1 MGMKSCMSK
10 NISVLIFVWCIILMT
25 SLLNKAYLQSNIV
38 SLVVYLIESLLIAW
52 LTFYIYIK
60 DLYFFANYIIVLS
73 SFIIVSNFLYSSTLS
88 EPSLLLKIWGYLCTF
103 GFGAIVAKEYKYIYI
118 NRNLLRFF
126 IVAPLLLVL
135 FLDKTPSK
143 EMFFADGN
151 MYTLYGVC
159 CSMLYYV
166 CNEKDENVFKKSI
179 GIVIVYLAV
188 GSSMGIIV
196 AFLLSSILINKD
208 RRGFI
213 KGLLLLS
220 IIFLAFVA
228 FVDIPITYRIKNTFD
243 IFSSL
248 SIDDWKNLGDVN
260 LYDLQMDNP
269 VEDGN
274 RSDNTS
280 AIWRM
285 KHWLVVVLDYI
296 SNIPVCLPFGEGVD
310 YISTKF
316 GKAPHNEWLRILA
329 EFGVVIFAFCLIGA
343 IKLYKRLKNSN
354 VSYFVLPFIFY
365 MLTENIVETYI
376 NCSIFFMVA
385 GYSYYHVKMKSN
397 SMCEKYIVEAE

>member
-1 MGMKSCMSK
+1 MKSYMSK
-10 NISVLIFVWCIILMT
+10 NISMLVFVWCVILIT

-38 SLVVYLIESLLIAW
+38 SLAVYLIESLLIVW
-52 LTFYIYIK
+52 LTIYICAK
-60 DLYFFANYIIVLS
+60 NPYFFTNYIIVLS
-73 SFIIVSNFLYSSTLS
+73 FFIIVSNFLFSSTLN
-88 EPSLLLKIWGYLCTF
+88 EPSLLLKIWGYVCTF
-103 GFGAIVAKEYKYIYI
+103 GFGAIIAKENRTIYI

-126 IVAPLLLVL
+126 IFVPLLLVL

-166 CNEKDENVFKKSI
+166 SNENEKHVFFKCI
-179 GIVIVYLAV
+179 GIIIAYLAV

-196 AFLLSSILINKD
+196 AFLLSAIFINKE
-208 RRGFI
+208 RRNFI
-213 KGLLLLS
+213 KGLLLLF
-220 IIFLAFVA
+220 IFFVVFVA
-228 FVDIPITYRIKNTFD
+228 LVDIPITYRIKNTFD

-248 SIDDWKNLGDVN
+248 SLDDWKNLGDVN
-260 LYDLQMDNP
+260 LYDLQMENP

-285 KHWLVVVLDYI
+285 KHWLIVIVDYI
-296 SNIPVCLPFGEGVD
+296 NNIPFCLPFGEGVD

-329 EFGVVIFAFCLIGA
+329 EFGVIIFTCCLVGA
-343 IKLYKRLKNSN
+343 IKLFKRLKSSN
-354 VSYFVLPFIFY
+354 IAYFIMPFIFY

-385 GYSYYHVKMKSN
+385 GYSFFHVKMEPNKV
-397 SMCEKYIVEAE
+397 IGQ

>member
-1 MGMKSCMSK
+1 MKSYTSK
-10 NISVLIFVWCIILMT
+10 NISMLVLVWCIILTT

-38 SLVVYLIESLLIAW
+38 NLTMYLIESLLIFW
-52 LTFYIYIK
+52 LTIYILVK
-60 DLYFFANYIIVLS
+60 NPCFFTNYIIVI
-73 SFIIVSNFLYSSTLS
+73 SFFLIVSNFLFSSTLN

-103 GFGAIVAKEYKYIYI
+103 GFGVIIAKENRTIYTNKI
-118 NRNLLRFF
+118 LLRFLIF
-126 IVAPLLLVL
+126 FPLLLVL

-143 EMFFADGN
+143 EMFFSDGN

-166 CNEKDENVFKKSI
+166 CNENEAHVFKKSI
-179 GIVIVYLAV
+179 GIVIAYLAV

-196 AFLLSSILINKD
+196 AFLLSAILINKE
-208 RRGFI
+208 RRNFI
-213 KGLLLLS
+213 KGLLLLA
-220 IIFLAFVA
+220 IIIVLFVVL
-228 FVDIPITYRIKNTFD
+228 VDIPITYRIKNTFD

-248 SIDDWKNLGDVN
+248 SLDEWKNLGDVN
-260 LYDLQMDNP
+260 LYDLQMENP

-285 KHWLVVVLDYI
+285 KHWLIIVVDYI
-296 SNIPVCLPFGEGVD
+296 NNIPFCLPFGEGVD

-329 EFGVVIFAFCLIGA
+329 EFGVIIFTCCMLGA

-354 VSYFVLPFIFY
+354 IAYFIMPFIFY

-385 GYSYYHVKMKSN
+385 GYSFFHVKMEPNKVIEQS
-397 SMCEKYIVEAE
+397 